1 MNQLQDVN
9 ASNEKQEEKLKNLK
23 KMKQD
28 FVDQNEKLSI
38 HLKNAMMN
46 DQSVIKGLEKNTA
59 LAENLLQ

>member
-1 MNQLQDVN
+1 MNKLQDVN